1 MSSNPEVVCAWPT
14 SLHPLLSAP
23 SLPIPSYRHFALVQG
38 VQEEGHAV
46 RAQVAVLA
54 GEVVCHLQ
62 QVLLLERVALVGK
75 GQLGDV
81 DRVLGKGP
89 VSARGAASAQE
100 RLGLAHRE
108 PPTHLSCP
116 WLYPFLTESSQ
127 LPRKAGSFFAA
138 AHLNR

>member
-1 MSSNPEVVCAWPT
+1 MLGPPPSTLCSP
-14 SLHPLLSAP
+14 AP
-23 SLPIPSYRHFALVQG
+23 GPAQSYRHFALVHW

-62 QVLLLERVALVGK
+62 QVFLLGRVALVGK

-81 DRVLGKGP
+81 NSVLGKSP
-89 VSARGAASAQE
+89 ASVRGVASVCV

-108 PPTHLSCP
+108 ASIHLSCH
-116 WLYPFLTESSQ
+116 WLYPVLI
-127 LPRKAGSFFAA
+127 
-138 AHLNR
+138 